1 VGRVAELGSLGLI
14 ALKKFLIALGALF
27 LALVV
32 LGGIGIALVA
42 IRSTALDKESKAYA
56 DSAIPEI
63 ASQWSEKALLDR
75 AAPEFKQAVTIDHL
89 DGMFRW
95 FSRLG
100 QLQKLDPV
108 QGESNISLTPQTG
121 KVVSA
126 LYTSKAY
133 FENADATIT
142 LGLIKHGEPW
152 QISRF
157 EVQSPYLAS
166 P

>member
-1 VGRVAELGSLGLI
+1 VAEL
-14 ALKKFLIALGALF
+14 FLVRSTAREKVSCCSRGNLPRARCSWWNFGITF
-27 LALVV
+27 LV
-32 LGGIGIALVA
+32 
-42 IRSTALDKESKAYA
+42 IRGTALDKESKAYA
-56 DSAIPEI
+56 ESAIPAI

-75 AAPEFKQAVTIDHL
+75 AAPEFKQAVTIDRL
-89 DGMFRW
+89 DRMFKW

-100 QLQKLDPV
+100 QLQKSEPA

-121 KVVSA
+121 KVVSG

-133 FENADATIT
+133 FENGDATIT
-142 LGLIKHGEPW
+142 LGLIKHGETW